1 MFRKMSFILIV
12 IILGLWILKV
22 QTNIHADNTA
32 ANQAYRYTHK
42 IKFKKVKAGEDLHHI
57 YCPLPR
63 NNDYQL
69 ISNIDTHGGEILDN
83 PGSLDNY
90 VRFTILP
97 EQQPAEGDWGE
108 VMIEFDYTPTNTEY
122 ITENVDRI
130 YEYDT
135 TSDIYKRYTK
145 KYYDIIDTENVTINK
160 ISDELWKDAT
170 DVYDYAKK
178 CSDYVD
184 NNLTFKDIPGMWKP
198 VSEILKNKGGSCGG
212 LSTIL
217 VTLLRC
223 KNIPARHVIA
233 YLHAWGEF
241 YLENYGW
248 IPVDPT
254 FKTFGKVA
262 EGYGL
267 IRSHEIVYNIKVSEN
282 NQTGKGIVNI
292 LSKTHL
298 FYPSHGPYT
307 CDLEVEQKPIVNRQ
321 I

>member
-1 MFRKMSFILIV
+1 MKRINI
-12 IILGLWILKV
+12 GLLSV
-22 QTNIHADNTA
+22 LFLVFLTSCLTA
-32 ANQAYRYTHK
+32 ETSDVSAEDQAYRYTHK

-108 VMIEFDYTPTNTEY
+108 VMIEFDYVPTKTEY
-122 ITENVDRI
+122 VTEDVNRI

-135 TSDIYKRYTK
+135 TTDTYQRYTK
-145 KYYDIIDTENVTINK
+145 QYYDIIDIENVLIKN
-160 ISDELWKDAT
+160 ISDELWKEAT

-178 CSDYVD
+178 CFDYVN

-198 VSEILKNKGGSCGG
+198 TSEILENEGGSCGG
-212 LSTIL
+212 LTTVLLS
-217 VTLLRC
+217 LLRC
-223 KNIPARHVIA
+223 KNIPARLVIA
-233 YLHAWGEF
+233 YRHAWGEF

-254 FKTFGKVA
+254 FKTFGRVV

-267 IRSHEIVYNIKVSEN
+267 IRSNEIVYKIKIPEN
-282 NQTGKGIVNI
+282 RTGRIDI
-292 LSKTHL
+292 LSKTHF
-298 FYPSHGPYT
+298 FYPNHGPYD
-307 CDLEVEQKPIVNRQ
+307 CDLEITQTLIKN
-321 I
+321 